1 MPQTF
6 DSSADRKKTNSIPH
20 SQLSKMIEQGRSF
33 SGKEKNCFYLNTG
46 KKGKFS
52 DISFLSG
59 VDFPDDGRAVASVDW
74 DQDGDLD
81 LFISN
86 RNAPRIRYLRNDLNN
101 SRNSISISLKG
112 NGITCNTDAIGARVE
127 ITVGGRKII
136 KGSRAGEGF
145 LAQSSNSLHF
155 GLGNITEEFKAVVR
169 WPDRAHTVEIFE
181 GLSIGEK
188 YLFEQGKGVPIK
200 IKKRLNQENLK
211 PSKPQ
216 SSPSTRAG
224 RIPTIPLLSG
234 TELKISNPNGGIVAT
249 GNGKPSLVFIWA
261 SWCNAC
267 LHKIEEITKKSDEIR
282 AVGLQI
288 IALNVDHISTEKN
301 DSDKDIKLLKKIK
314 FPFAS
319 ARANNSVLN
328 ALQENHDIHVGLN
341 KPLPIPTSFLMD
353 PKGRV
358 SVIYKGSHSVD
369 TILKDIEHS
378 KLTRQERFLKS
389 SALDGITV
397 DHPIAIKVGDLQS
410 ASMQFRRGVSEEKK
424 GNLKGAEDHYK
435 WATKLVP
442 EYAASQLMLGKLYI
456 RIKKWDEAV
465 KHLELAMKH
474 QPLSNEDRFLLV
486 KTYQQLGEFKK
497 SQEIL
502 TTILKKN
509 PSFLPAIF
517 ELAAQYARAG
527 KIAQSVN
534 QYEAGLKID
543 PKNLKALN
551 NLAWLLATSSDE
563 QVRDPDRSF
572 EIATKLVTA
581 TNQKNPDTLDTL
593 AAALAAKGKFKE
605 AIKNLEKAI
614 QLLNSKGKKN
624 QSKGYQKR
632 LESYKK
638 NELPKR

>member
-6 DSSADRKKTNSIPH
+6 DSSSDLKKTNPIPH

-33 SGKEKNCFYLNTG
+33 SGQEKNCFYLNTG
-46 KKGKFS
+46 KEGKFS
-52 DISFLSG
+52 DISFSSG
-59 VDFPDDGRAVASVDW
+59 VNFPDDGRAVASVDW

-86 RNAPRIRYLRNDLNN
+86 RNAPRIRYLRNDLDN
-101 SRNSISISLKG
+101 SNNSISISLKG
-112 NGITCNTDAIGARVE
+112 NGTTCNTDAIGARVE
-127 ITVGGRKII
+127 ITVDGRKFI

-155 GLGNITEEFKAVVR
+155 GLGNTKKPLKALVK
-169 WPDRAHTVEIFE
+169 WPDRSHSVEIFE
-181 GLSIGEK
+181 GLSIGEN
-188 YLFEQGKGVPIK
+188 YLFEQGKGIPEK
-200 IKKRLNQENLK
+200 INKRLKQENFK

-216 SSPSTRAG
+216 SITSTRAA
-224 RIPTIPLLSG
+224 RIPTIPQLSG
-234 TELKISNPNGGIVAT
+234 TELKIKNPNGSIVAT

-261 SWCNAC
+261 SWCSAC
-267 LHKIEEITKKSDEIR
+267 IHKINEITEKSEEIR
-282 AVGLQI
+282 AAGLQI
-288 IALNVDHISTEKN
+288 IALNVDHIGTEKVN
-301 DSDKDIKLLKKIK
+301 SDKDMQLLKKTK

-319 ARANNSVLN
+319 ARVSKPVLN

-353 PKGRV
+353 PEGRV
-358 SVIYKGSHSVD
+358 SVIYKGSQSID
-369 TILKDIEHS
+369 TILKDINHS

-424 GNLKGAEDHYK
+424 GNLGGAEDHYK

-442 EYAASQLMLGKLYI
+442 EYVTAQLRLGKLYI
-456 RIKKWDEAV
+456 RTRQWDKAV
-465 KHLELAMKH
+465 KHLEIAMDN
-474 QPLSNEDRFLLV
+474 QTISNADRFLLV
-486 KTYQQLGEFKK
+486 KTYQQLGEIKK
-497 SQEIL
+497 AQNNL
-502 TTILKKN
+502 TTILKKD

-527 KIAQSVN
+527 KIAESIN
-534 QYEAGLKID
+534 QYEVGLKID

-563 QVRDPDRSF
+563 NIRDPNRSL
-572 EIATKLVTA
+572 EIAKKIVA
-581 TNQKNPDTLDTL
+581 ETNQKNPDTLDTL
-593 AAALAAKGKFKE
+593 GAALAAKGQFKE
-605 AIKNLEKAI
+605 AVKTLEKAI
-614 QLLNSKGKKN
+614 QLLNSTGKEN
-624 QSKGYQKR
+624 QSMDYQKR
-632 LESYKK
+632 LEAYKR
-638 NELPKR
+638 NNLPKK